1 MYIQYYSSAD
11 VELDN
16 RKLAKIWYVW
26 HWIKRRICIIHT
38 TSQLP
43 LLLEKQSFFFSL
55 PTHIKLEGL
64 TLMRQ
69 YSLSA
74 KYYSSID
81 KYLFL
86 LYRSRNKSHL
96 MKFVK
101 TYLIYVSLTHTNHIN
116 RFILRSIKREDTL
129 LKLV

>member
-1 MYIQYYSSAD
+1 
-11 VELDN
+11 
-16 RKLAKIWYVW
+16 
-26 HWIKRRICIIHT
+26 
-38 TSQLP
+38 
-43 LLLEKQSFFFSL
+43 
-55 PTHIKLEGL
+55 
-64 TLMRQ
+64 MRQ

-116 RFILRSIKREDTL
+116 RFILRSIKREDIL